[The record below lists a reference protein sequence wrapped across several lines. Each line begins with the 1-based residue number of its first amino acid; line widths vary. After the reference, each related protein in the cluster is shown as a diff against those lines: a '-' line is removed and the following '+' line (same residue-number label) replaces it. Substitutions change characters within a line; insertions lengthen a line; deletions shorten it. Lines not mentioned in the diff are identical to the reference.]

1 MSFDSRHFR
10 DTLGR
15 FATGVCI
22 VTTRGGDGKPYGV
35 TVNSFSSVSLDPPLV
50 LFSLD
55 RASTSFGAFME
66 AGHFVVNVLHREQMA
81 LSRTF
86 AVTSDE
92 KFAGLAYETW
102 DTGSPV
108 LAGNLATLEC
118 EKVACHDAGDHV
130 IMVGHVRRL
139 HSAQEGEPLLYFRG
153 RYHNIGS
160 HG

>member
-1 MSFDSRHFR
+1 MSLDSRHFR
-10 DTLGR
+10 DVLGR

-22 VTTRGGDGKPYGV
+22 ITTRGADGRPYGV

-55 RASTSFGAFME
+55 RGSTSFAAFME
-66 AGHFVVNVLHREQMA
+66 SSHFVVNVLHREQMA

-86 AVTSDE
+86 AVTSGE
-92 KFAGLAYETW
+92 KFTGVVHETW
-102 DTGSPV
+102 ETGSPV

-118 EKVACHDAGDHV
+118 DKVAVHEAGDHV
-130 IMVGHVRRL
+130 ILLGQVRRL
-139 HSAQEGEPLLYFRG
+139 HCEAEGEPLLYFRG
-153 RYHNIGS
+153 RYHNLGA